1 VTEYQTQPELMALA
15 QAIARELNTID
26 SHTWTALNGYT
37 HVAHIQAQDDR
48 KFGLHTSGYRFQM
61 GDRLEISGS
70 YARKD
75 TGYGFISSYDHPPS
89 IGVTSSRPPK
99 ALARDI
105 QRRFLP
111 EFHRFHELA
120 MERKR
125 QHEEYEA
132 NQEKAAQVIA
142 EAFEGEIRNDN
153 SGVRFSRILNDGPWG
168 HIDVSGN
175 GTVMI
180 EIRDLPVDLAVQIG
194 HLLKA

>member
-1 VTEYQTQPELMALA
+1 MSEYQTQPELMVLA
-15 QAIARELNTID
+15 QAIAQELNAID
-26 SHTWTALNGYT
+26 ENTWTALNGYT
-37 HVAHIQAQDDR
+37 HVAYIQAQDGR

-70 YARKD
+70 YPRKE

-99 ALARDI
+99 AQARDI
-105 QRRFLP
+105 KRRFLP

-132 NQEKAAQVIA
+132 NQQKAAKLIA
-142 EAFEGEIRNDN
+142 EAFGGEIRNDN
-153 SGVRFSRILNDGPWG
+153 SGVRFSRNDGPWG

-180 EIRDLPVDLAVQIG
+180 EIRNLPVNLAVQIG